1 MTSMPALAPY
11 TVVSSRYK
19 SPRNLRH
26 LDGGGAGTMKYL
38 RDRDQ
43 CRVDFDIWT
52 PVRCRRGRM
61 AGGEYI
67 ASHTI
72 TYEYTY
78 YRRSTSWSPPFNF
91 PMEQREFT
99 RVIFL
104 SSLARVSK

>member
-1 MTSMPALAPY
+1 
-11 TVVSSRYK
+11 
-19 SPRNLRH
+19 
-26 LDGGGAGTMKYL
+26 
-38 RDRDQ
+38 
-43 CRVDFDIWT
+43 
-52 PVRCRRGRM
+52 M

-104 SSLARVSK
+104 SSRNRVKGGRGEYMYTCITVKKVE